1 VTIDPDKHGPMAA
14 ISFAIRVSS
23 PRCFGVGSTPR
34 SLPAIHP
41 GGSFICHSISTVASP
56 LPGPSSEAEAAIKA
70 WRGECSPVAAAFA
83 KSVVRASVPPG
94 AARARTL
101 LWCCARLAGWGE
113 RVGLETRREVL
124 LHPSTLERYIVS
136 GLSGLSPATR
146 RTMRSNLRSVA
157 RASVPALWGPC
168 PGPLRRDALKQPY
181 TDAQV
186 TAYFELVA
194 HQATPE
200 RIARLN
206 GLLCLG
212 LGAGLDAPDMRLVC
226 GDDVIERSGGV
237 VVVVRGAKAR
247 VVPVLERHRRALW
260 RSATVAGEGF
270 IVGGDDPS
278 RKNVTSPLLSTLE
291 VGRLDRLE
299 VGRLRATWL
308 AFHAQNLGLV
318 ALVHAAGLTSSSR
331 LIELA
336 AAQPLGDEAA
346 MVSLLGGSP

>member
-1 VTIDPDKHGPMAA
+1 VAT
-14 ISFAIRVSS
+14 
-23 PRCFGVGSTPR
+23 STPG
-34 SLPAIHP
+34 PA
-41 GGSFICHSISTVASP
+41 SA
-56 LPGPSSEAEAAIKA
+56 AETAIEG
-70 WRGECSPVAAAFA
+70 WRGECSQGAAAFA
-83 KSVVRASVPPG
+83 KSVVRGVAPPG

-101 LWCCARLAGWGE
+101 LWCCARLASWGE

-124 LHPSTLERYIVS
+124 LHPSALERYIGS

-157 RASVPALWGPC
+157 RASVPALWVPR
-168 PGPLRRDALKQPY
+168 PRPLPRDALKQPY

-186 TAYFELVA
+186 AAYFELVA

-200 RIARLN
+200 RIARLT

-212 LGAGLDAPDMRLVC
+212 LGAGLDAHDMRLVV
-226 GDDVIERSGGV
+226 GSDVIERSGGV

-247 VVPVLERHRRALW
+247 VVPVLERHHRTLW
-260 RSATVAGEGF
+260 RSATFAGEGF
-270 IVGGDDPS
+270 IVGGDDPA
-278 RKNVTSPLLSTLE
+278 RKNVTSPLLATLE
-291 VGRLDRLE
+291 LGRLDRLE

-308 AFHAQNLGLV
+308 AFHAQRLGLV

-336 AAQPLGDEAA
+336 AAQTLGDEAGLVA
-346 MVSLLGGSP
+346 LLGGGP

>member
-1 VTIDPDKHGPMAA
+1 VAYSPGLWSETDAA
-14 ISFAIRVSS
+14 I
-23 PRCFGVGSTPR
+23 
-34 SLPAIHP
+34 
-41 GGSFICHSISTVASP
+41 
-56 LPGPSSEAEAAIKA
+56 EA
-70 WRGECSPVAAAFA
+70 WRGTCSQTAAAFA
-83 KSVVRASVPPG
+83 KSAVRASAPHGP
-94 AARARTL
+94 ARARTL
-101 LWCCARLAGWGE
+101 LWCCARLASWGE

-124 LHPSTLERYIVS
+124 FHPSALERYMAS
-136 GLSGLSPATR
+136 GLSSLSAATR

-157 RASVPALWGPC
+157 RASVPTLWVPR
-168 PGPLRRDALKQPY
+168 PAPLRRDVVKQPY

-186 TAYFELVA
+186 AAYFELVA
-194 HQATPE
+194 HQATPA

-226 GDDVIERSGGV
+226 GDDVRKRSGGI

-247 VVPVLERHRRALW
+247 VVPVLERHHGTLW
-260 RSATVAGEGF
+260 RSASFAGEGF
-270 IVGGDDPS
+270 IVGGDDPA

-308 AFHAQNLGLV
+308 AFHAQNMGLV
-318 ALVHAAGLTSSSR
+318 ALVHAAGLTGSSR

-336 AAQPLGDEAA
+336 AAQPHRDEAA
-346 MVSLLGGSP
+346 MVTLLGGSP